1 MCIRDRENTVQAQ
14 SVLSWTGTD
23 GQAHKIAYQDPTDIA
38 MKYKFA
44 GRDAVQVIPVDGYG
58 TYDDYYNAGFRSYYG
73 SGEKGVTGIA
83 LVKRGGGIS
92 FADKIN
98 MATQDV
104 YKRQPRGCRC
114 PYPPR

>member
-1 MCIRDRENTVQAQ
+1 MENTVQAQ

-58 TYDDYYNAGFRSYYG
+58 TYDGYYNAGFRGYYG
-73 SGEKGVTGIA
+73 A
-83 LVKRGGGIS
+83 VK
-92 FADKIN
+92 K
-98 MATQDV
+98 V
-104 YKRQPRGCRC
+104 
-114 PYPPR
+114 